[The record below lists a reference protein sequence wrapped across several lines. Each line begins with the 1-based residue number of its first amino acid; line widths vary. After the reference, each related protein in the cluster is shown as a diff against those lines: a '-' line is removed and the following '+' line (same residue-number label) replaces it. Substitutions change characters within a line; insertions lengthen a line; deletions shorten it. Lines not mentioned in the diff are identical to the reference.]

1 MFNFFINILDFQAP
15 GGGPDIEYL
24 SMPLHQFKWLIILSA
39 LALHGVISV
48 ILGELMGR
56 SYGKSLLW
64 FAIAFLLPVVGPVL
78 IWLYHITLS
87 NSVTGARK
95 QTFWERL
102 LAGGPVSLVR
112 VLLKEQARAKEVKLH
127 DFKVSPQIHRKNGND
142 TEIDELI
149 ARNDFGNARA
159 HAWKIIEVAR
169 ETRDESTVAKYQEYL
184 EVIAEQESITVGR
197 DAGT

>member
-1 MFNFFINILDFQAP
+1 MFDFFLNILDPQAL
-15 GGGPDIEYL
+15 GGGPNIEYL

-56 SYGKSLLW
+56 SYGKSFLW
-64 FAIAFLLPVVGPVL
+64 FAFAFLFPIVGPVI
-78 IWLYHITLS
+78 IWIYHLTLS
-87 NSVTGARK
+87 SFVTGARK

-102 LAGGPVSLVR
+102 LTGGPVSLVR

-127 DFKVSPQIHRKNGND
+127 DYKVSPQIHRKNGND
-142 TEIDELI
+142 AEIDELI
-149 ARNDFGNARA
+149 ARNDFGSARA

-169 ETRDESTVAKYQEYL
+169 ETRDVSTVAKYQEYL
-184 EVIAEQESITVGR
+184 ETIAEKESITVGR